1 MCLTKPQKIK
11 KINDQKAELENGQ
24 IVSLNLIENLQPG
37 DWILTNANLAIS
49 KITAEEAVEINN
61 YFK

>member
-11 KINDQKAELENGQ
+11 KINNQNAELENGQ
-24 IVSLNLIENLQPG
+24 IVSLNLIENPQAG

-49 KITAEEAVEINN
+49 KITPAEAEEINN